1 MKKNKKYNDTW
12 IYTLLVSALTI
23 LYISI
28 YNYKFT
34 YYELSFPYSYL
45 LIPIIL
51 YIINYLSNRKVLNI
65 ILTILGS
72 VIFTY
77 LYNIILSFSLGMI
90 IPIKELTIKLLPIF
104 ITEIINYL
112 LFKYLHKNT
121 KEGYILILLNYLFSF
136 IIFIIIKSI
145 IDINILVTSDYYLEY
160 IINIIIVITEIII
173 ISAIDKTYIRKS

>member
-12 IYTLLVSALTI
+12 IYSLLVSALTI

-77 LYNIILSFSLGMI
+77 LYNII
-90 IPIKELTIKLLPIF
+90 
-104 ITEIINYL
+104 
-112 LFKYLHKNT
+112 
-121 KEGYILILLNYLFSF
+121 
-136 IIFIIIKSI
+136 
-145 IDINILVTSDYYLEY
+145 
-160 IINIIIVITEIII
+160 
-173 ISAIDKTYIRKS
+173 

>member
-112 LFKYLHKNT
+112 LFKHLHKNT